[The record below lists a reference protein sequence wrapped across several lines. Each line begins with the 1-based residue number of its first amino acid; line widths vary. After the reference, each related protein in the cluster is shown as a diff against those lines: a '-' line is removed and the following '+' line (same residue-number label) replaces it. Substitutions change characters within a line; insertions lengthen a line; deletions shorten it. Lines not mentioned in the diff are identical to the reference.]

1 MDQVYVQ
8 LQYPYFAAYLFFYRD
23 AEYVF
28 APAIQLLDRCAEM
41 KVLFR
46 VQLLD
51 YEKTKKVSECY
62 EFDYDEQVR
71 ASALATE

>member
-1 MDQVYVQ
+1 
-8 LQYPYFAAYLFFYRD
+8 
-23 AEYVF
+23 
-28 APAIQLLDRCAEM
+28 M